1 KRGSRPVNLSDQAAK
16 KSKPAAGSQTS
27 KDIAVVSNLF
37 TERDNKILALKTELE
52 SQKTL
57 ATCEKEKLE
66 KKLDEETNEVARL
79 RDELARTK
87 TLEAENRRVKLLE
100 AENARLRADNARLRT
115 EANRNKCLAMVKQE
129 KLDAAK
135 DEKED
140 LIEVKEEL
148 TRTVLELIQAAL
160 QDDEE
165 AQRAVENAR
174 TEPCMWPDCL
184 RNARCKRNVLECGHV
199 VCDECIAGLQHACTH
214 EVKRTDTSR
223 PYKLI
228 LSGGWAFGFLDSI
241 DRTLQLLLDPPEMH
255 TSRNSPL
262 YSSLILLVP
271 NMGDLPEASKS
282 DSGENFRFP
291 PLSALP
297 SPQPS
302 SSLSPRRSPASLDSG
317 SGGTPGQGPASL
329 FLGMVNTSGAS
340 RRGSCIAPRGGTP
353 GRARSVNAVAPVAVP
368 PGLGREPPES
378 QSEGRPGAEPGLL
391 DRGGVCELERVHR
404 VSPPNADV
412 GEGDVGSH
420 ARVLSQ
426 TVSFSVGGL
435 SPLKSRHGLVP
446 GRAELPGRRVPF
458 VSESSSSFDAS
469 ESPGATDLRLGSSE
483 AFDGWLLV
491 TLGRAP
497 PSEPSLCL
505 RSESW
510 PVPADFA
517 IRSES

>member
-1 KRGSRPVNLSDQAAK
+1 
-16 KSKPAAGSQTS
+16 
-27 KDIAVVSNLF
+27 
-37 TERDNKILALKTELE
+37 LALKTELE

-228 LSGGWAFGFLDSI
+228 LSGGWACKVPGCK
-241 DRTLQLLLDPPEMH
+241 EK
-255 TSRNSPL
+255 SREAV
-262 YSSLILLVP
+262 ILNGRCL
-271 NMGDLPEASKS
+271 
-282 DSGENFRFP
+282 
-291 PLSALP
+291 
-297 SPQPS
+297 
-302 SSLSPRRSPASLDSG
+302 PAS
-317 SGGTPGQGPASL
+317 T
-329 FLGMVNTSGAS
+329 
-340 RRGSCIAPRGGTP
+340 
-353 GRARSVNAVAPVAVP
+353 
-368 PGLGREPPES
+368 
-378 QSEGRPGAEPGLL
+378 
-391 DRGGVCELERVHR
+391 
-404 VSPPNADV
+404 
-412 GEGDVGSH
+412 
-420 ARVLSQ
+420 
-426 TVSFSVGGL
+426 
-435 SPLKSRHGLVP
+435 
-446 GRAELPGRRVPF
+446 
-458 VSESSSSFDAS
+458 
-469 ESPGATDLRLGSSE
+469 
-483 AFDGWLLV
+483 
-491 TLGRAP
+491 
-497 PSEPSLCL
+497 
-505 RSESW
+505 
-510 PVPADFA
+510 
-517 IRSES
+517 